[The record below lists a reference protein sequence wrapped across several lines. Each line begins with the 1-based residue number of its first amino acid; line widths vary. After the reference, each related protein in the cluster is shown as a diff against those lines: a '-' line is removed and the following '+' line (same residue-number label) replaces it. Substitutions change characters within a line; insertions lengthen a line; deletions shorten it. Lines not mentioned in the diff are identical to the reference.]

1 MAIDD
6 SKVTST
12 SCDSNAYTFDELQDA
27 FEELAIDF
35 ESMNI
40 KYKKMIAKLN
50 IENELLSKAKN
61 DLEKNIHCM
70 KIEIDEL
77 TKKNTN
83 LQNSFSRFYM
93 GQQKLDRMLETQRA
107 FFDKDGLGYDG
118 CVKETY
124 FKNFFPKTN
133 GSHEASST
141 CTYCHRL
148 GHSRQFCPLK
158 VITFRGKS

>member
-1 MAIDD
+1 MTATWSDSDASDDDSYDDKVVNLCLMAIDD

-12 SCDSNAYTFDELQDA
+12 SCDSNTYTFDELQDA

-35 ESMNI
+35 ESMNM

-61 DLEKNIHCM
+61 DLENNIDYM

-93 GQQKLDRMLETQRA
+93 
-107 FFDKDGLGYDG
+107 
-118 CVKETY
+118 
-124 FKNFFPKTN
+124 
-133 GSHEASST
+133 
-141 CTYCHRL
+141 
-148 GHSRQFCPLK
+148 RQ
-158 VITFRGKS
+158 